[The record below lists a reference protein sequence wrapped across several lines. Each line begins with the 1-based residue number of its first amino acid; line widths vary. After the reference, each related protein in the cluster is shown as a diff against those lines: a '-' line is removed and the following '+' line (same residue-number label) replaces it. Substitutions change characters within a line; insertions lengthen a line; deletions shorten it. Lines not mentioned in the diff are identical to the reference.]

1 MHSRNP
7 KATVKQ
13 MSLVNRMLDRSIF
26 FSFDRSGYLRHQRT
40 FDPSDLDRTMRG
52 KVCLVTG
59 ANSGLGLAVSRG
71 LAAREATV
79 HMLCRNEERGATAR
93 DAIVKETGNGDVHLH
108 VVDVSSLKSV
118 RDFADRFASASVDAL
133 IHNAGVLP
141 PARELTQD
149 GLELT
154 VATHLV
160 GPHLLTRVLL
170 AKLTNARVVFVSS
183 GGMYTK
189 RLDVETMRSNE
200 GPYDGVAA
208 YAMTKRGQ
216 VILSEL
222 WAQEL
227 LDTGITV
234 NAMHPG
240 WAATK
245 SVERSL
251 PRFWRIMRNRL
262 RTAMEGADTALW
274 LVIAERV
281 AGETGE
287 FWFDRRPVPTHLVG
301 WTREDAD
308 ERQRLWRYC
317 EASAGVGG
325 TIPE

>member
-1 MHSRNP
+1 M
-7 KATVKQ
+7 
-13 MSLVNRMLDRSIF
+13 
-26 FSFDRSGYLRHQRT
+26 
-40 FDPSDLDRTMRG
+40 
-52 KVCLVTG
+52 
-59 ANSGLGLAVSRG
+59 
-71 LAAREATV
+71 V
-79 HMLCRNEERGATAR
+79 HMLCRDEERGSAAR
-93 DAIVKETGNGDVHLH
+93 EDIVKDTGNGDVHLH
-108 VVDVSSLKSV
+108 VVDVSSLRSV
-118 RDFADRFASASVDAL
+118 RDFANGFPSPSVDAL

-141 PARELTQD
+141 SAREFTQD

-170 AKLTNARVVFVSS
+170 PILRNARVVFVSS
-183 GGMYTK
+183 GGMYAK
-189 RLDVETMRSNE
+189 RLDVETMLLNE

-227 LDTGITV
+227 RDAGITV

-274 LVIAERV
+274 LVVAEKV
-281 AGETGE
+281 AGETGK

-301 WTREDAD
+301 WTREDAE
-308 ERQRLWRYC
+308 ERQKLWRYC
-317 EASAGVGG
+317 EARAGADGA
-325 TIPE
+325 IRE

>member
-1 MHSRNP
+1 
-7 KATVKQ
+7 
-13 MSLVNRMLDRSIF
+13 MSFLDRVLDRSIF

-40 FDPSDLDRTMRG
+40 FDPSDLDCTMRE

-59 ANSGLGLAVSRG
+59 ANSGLGLAVSNG

-79 HMLCRNEERGATAR
+79 HMLCRNEERGSAAR
-93 DAIVKETGNGDVHLH
+93 DAVVKETSNRDVHLH

-118 RDFADRFASASVDAL
+118 RDFADRFESPPVDVL

-141 PARELTQD
+141 LERELTQD

-160 GPHLLTRVLL
+160 GPHLLTKVLL
-170 AKLTNARVVFVSS
+170 PKLRDARVVFVSS

-189 RLDVETMRSNE
+189 RLDVETLYSNE

-216 VILSEL
+216 VVLSGL
-222 WAQEL
+222 WAREL
-227 LDTGITV
+227 GDAGITV
-234 NAMHPG
+234 NAFHPG

-262 RTAMEGADTALW
+262 RTAAEGADTALW
-274 LVIAERV
+274 LAVTGRV
-281 AGETGE
+281 AGETGK
-287 FWFDRRPVPTHLVG
+287 FWFDRRSVPTHLVG

-308 ERQRLWRYC
+308 ERRRLWDFC
-317 EASAGVGG
+317 EARAVADG
-325 TIPE
+325 TIPG